1 MKPNYTL
8 KEILDGHSADDV
20 KVIGK
25 AIGIKSYSKMK
36 KENLINAIVEFM
48 LDEKNLNMRFL
59 VADDIDIEIFEEA
72 LEGKEKIE
80 NPYIYRYW
88 MEAFFIFF
96 TVEGN
101 ADIPIEIKNHYLNL
115 KNFKSY
121 QESKER
127 LSIINSYALACT
139 NLYSVID
146 VNKLVEIINS
156 QTTLDVEAEEV
167 IHWCITR
174 ENYGKSNMYFYE
186 NGYVMDES
194 FGYNAS
200 MDGQDYEIML
210 KAQEGKPYY
219 IPDKEELLRYV
230 DRSYIEEN
238 ESFKNML
245 NYVRKKLNMS
255 SSEAYDYCADIQID
269 IRCGSTPSEILNMY
283 IGTETSFNNRK
294 EVDIFLQYLKEMFN
308 NTRIPE
314 NRGYTPDE
322 VVSLNFRK
330 DKADNESNITSVPIG
345 NTGSSKI
352 PRNSPCPCGSGKKYK
367 NCCGRN

>member
-1 MKPNYTL
+1 MKPNNTL

-36 KENLINAIVEFM
+36 KENLIDAIAEFM
-48 LDEKNLNMRFL
+48 LDEENLNMRFL

-72 LEGKEKIE
+72 LEGKDKIE

-88 MEAFFIFF
+88 MEAFYIFF
-96 TVEGN
+96 TVEDD
-101 ADIPIEIKNHYLNL
+101 ADIPLEIKNHYLKL
-115 KNFKSY
+115 KNLKSY
-121 QESKER
+121 QESREKF
-127 LSIINSYALACT
+127 SIINNYALACT

-156 QTTLDVEAEEV
+156 QTALAIEAEEV
-167 IHWCITR
+167 INWCITR
-174 ENYGKSNMYFYE
+174 GNYGKHNMYFYE
-186 NGYVMDES
+186 NGYVMHES
-194 FGYNAS
+194 YGYNAS
-200 MDGQDYEIML
+200 MDEEDYEIML
-210 KAQEGKPYY
+210 RAQEGKPYY
-219 IPDKEELLRYV
+219 IPDREELLKYV
-230 DRSYIEEN
+230 DSSYIEEN
-238 ESFKNML
+238 KSFKNML
-245 NYVRKKLNMS
+245 NYARKKLKMS
-255 SSEAYDYCADIQID
+255 SSEAYDFCADIQIE

-283 IGTETSFNNRK
+283 IGTGTSFDNRK

-322 VVSLNFRK
+322 IASFNAHN
-330 DKADNESNITSVPIG
+330 DKADNDTNIVSTPIV
-345 NTGSSKI
+345 NTGTGKI